1 MLDFISNNAGLLM
14 GGTGGGIVLY
24 ILKKVPNKEIC
35 MWVEGFCFLGGRMMT
50 LGLAQWKFTKNVWNS
65 TIEPWFIDL
74 IDNFVGGAI
83 RGFIR
88 GLRVDK

>member
-1 MLDFISNNAGLLM
+1 
-14 GGTGGGIVLY
+14 
-24 ILKKVPNKEIC
+24 
-35 MWVEGFCFLGGRMMT
+35 MT

-88 GLRVDK
+88 GLRADK